1 MDKSDVRTVIHA
13 CIPESIDRYYQ
24 EVGRAGRDGCASVS
38 ILLPCEDADK
48 ATAKSISQDRIISL
62 EKGRDRWDDLM
73 KAADFLPD
81 KQIWRVKL
89 NTRPTHIHQDSDANV
104 AWNLRTLVLLNRA
117 GIIRLESEEPPDT
130 LRLDGESDQAFEARR
145 QKATDEYFA
154 TAYLTILN
162 DRHLDEEVWER
173 VVQPERSRMYAASR
187 ESFNRMNDLLSGNR
201 EIGELLRETYTVR
214 TSNGGRDQSTAA
226 RVAHIAAHMASKQVT
241 VSATQNRIWSSAS
254 STAMSLRFK
263 HSLEF
268 SRRSFL

>member
-1 MDKSDVRTVIHA
+1 M
-13 CIPESIDRYYQ
+13 
-24 EVGRAGRDGCASVS
+24 GRFNEGC
-38 ILLPCEDADK
+38 
-48 ATAKSISQDRIISL
+48 
-62 EKGRDRWDDLM
+62 
-73 KAADFLPD
+73 DFLPD

-130 LRLDGESDQAFEARR
+130 QRLDGESDQAFEARR

-162 DRHLDEEVWER
+162 DRHLDEEIWER

-187 ESFNRMNDLLSGNR
+187 ESFDRMNDLLSGNER
-201 EIGELLRETYTVR
+201 LASCFATHIQYAHPTVA
-214 TSNGGRDQSTAA
+214 RDQSTAA
-226 RVAHIAAHMASKQVT
+226 RVARFAAQMASKQVT
-241 VSATQNRIWSSAS
+241 DSVTQNRIWSSAS

-263 HSLEF
+263 HSFEF